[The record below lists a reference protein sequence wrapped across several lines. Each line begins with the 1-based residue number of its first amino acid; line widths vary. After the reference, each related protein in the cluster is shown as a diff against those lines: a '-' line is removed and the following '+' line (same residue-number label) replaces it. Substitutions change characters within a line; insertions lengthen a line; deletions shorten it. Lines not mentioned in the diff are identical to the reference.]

1 MLIARA
7 TAGKADCF
15 GATESNNTKIEA
27 IDICDSLGYCG
38 MGREEHSGENA
49 PVQLSDLSS
58 ELADND
64 LQFLLSGEPVE
75 V

>member
-7 TAGKADCF
+7 TTGKSDSF
-15 GATESNNTKIEA
+15 GATEKNGIQIEA
-27 IDICDSLGYCG
+27 IDICDSLGYRG
-38 MGREEHSGENA
+38 IGREEHSGENA
-49 PVQLSDLSS
+49 PVDLELSS

-64 LQFLLSGEPVE
+64 LLVLLKDGAPE